1 MMALT
6 FKFTPTPIAMPRRS
20 QEGTRGSVRLS
31 TARPEETSSNGSA
44 RTHVLAAPNIR
55 YTIAVQHTALG
66 HSPRARPHSQS
77 DQHQAG
83 NRPARARNLRG
94 NDAGAEQLHREAV
107 EEKEHRPVRQPVQPG
122 TLRVRIGRLPS
133 QHHPAHRCHRRLD
146 VIEIGW
152 RGGVDDHNRHVRQDD
167 AERSAA
173 TAPSRHLR
181 LARTARD
188 DRGSE

>member
-1 MMALT
+1 MMALA

-44 RTHVLAAPNIR
+44 RAHVLAAPNIR
-55 YTIAVQHTALG
+55 YTIAIQHTALG
-66 HSPRARPHSQS
+66 HSPRARPTATS

-83 NRPARARNLRG
+83 NRPARARNLRS

-107 EEKEHRPVRQPVQPG
+107 EEEEHRTVRQTVQPG

-133 QHHPAHRCHRRLD
+133 HHHPAHRCHRRLD

-152 RGGVDDHNRHVRQDD
+152 RGGVDDHNRHIRHDDQRGRRQPRP
-167 AERSAA
+167 AGTCAR
-173 TAPSRHLR
+173 
-181 LARTARD
+181 ARTARD
-188 DRGSE
+188 DRGSD